1 MGFHLG
7 HGNDE
12 VMAEH
17 GAREKKMAQ
26 ASVVCAELDLNQLIA
41 IEVNKRDSALSEFV
55 SVPAFMKHQLCIALV
70 PGAFGDGDRESTKP
84 PEALRGGSD

>member
-17 GAREKKMAQ
+17 CAWEKKMAQ
-26 ASVVCAELDLNQLIA
+26 ASIVCAELDLNQLISVQ
-41 IEVNKRDSALSEFV
+41 INKGNMLFGEFV
-55 SVPAFMKHQLCIALV
+55 LEPTFKKYKLCVPLV
-70 PGAFGDGDRESTKP
+70 PRAFSHGDRASAEP
-84 PEALRGGSD
+84 PEALRSGSD

>member
-17 GAREKKMAQ
+17 CAWEKKMAQ

-41 IEVNKRDSALSEFV
+41 VQINKGNMVFGDFV
-55 SVPAFMKHQLCIALV
+55 LEPTFNKYKLGVPLV
-70 PGAFGDGDRESTKP
+70 SRAFGHGDRVSTQP

>member
-1 MGFHLG
+1 MGFYLG

-17 GAREKKMAQ
+17 CPWEKKMAQ
-26 ASVVCAELDLNQLIA
+26 AGVPCAELNLNQLISVQ
-41 IEVNKRDSALSEFV
+41 INKGNMLFGEFV
-55 SVPAFMKHQLCIALV
+55 LEPTFKKYKLCVPLV
-70 PGAFGDGDRESTKP
+70 PWAFSDGDRESTKP